1 MVDDTGEWAGSE
13 KVSMLVNAGNMPVPA
28 LCLNQRHVTRYS
40 ATCRGPN
47 RRDRRPDPLPEVRP
61 TPGDVDE
68 VHIPQGLCTES
79 GYLLVSHA
87 HMNCNA
93 LVCSYSLSNKIES
106 KTD

>member
-1 MVDDTGEWAGSE
+1 MVDAGKWAGSE
-13 KVSMLVNAGNMPVPA
+13 EVSMLVNAGNMSAPA